1 MWTIWNPSN
10 EWEVWMRGHLL
21 RLPIS
26 PALRASHVTIA
37 HLRVGIMSFRNRF
50 YPVTTDNGSERELA
64 GPRDGVISGTV

>member
-1 MWTIWNPSN
+1 MWTIWNPRN

-37 HLRVGIMSFRNRF
+37 RLRAGIMSFHNRF
-50 YPVTTDNGSERELA
+50 RTVTTDNGSVHEL
-64 GPRDGVISGTV
+64 GGV